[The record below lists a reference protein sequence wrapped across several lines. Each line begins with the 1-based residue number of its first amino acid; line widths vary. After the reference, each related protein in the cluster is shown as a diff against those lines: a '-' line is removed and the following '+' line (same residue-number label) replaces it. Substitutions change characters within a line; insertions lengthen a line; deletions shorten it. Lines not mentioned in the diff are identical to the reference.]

1 MESEDNA
8 EVPVDLAR
16 DRRSQPRFEAYGAA
30 SLLVSPKRILECRLT
45 DLSLQGCRLRA
56 VERFNAERGL
66 RVQVAFRVHG
76 LGFKFAGIIEW
87 SNRWNQVGIRFIEV
101 PRRCRADLAELIGE
115 LKEEGAPMA
124 GNPFAEPAD
133 AELQVRSHAPWQ
145 SDSGGSDRKSGQPET
160 EGETRI
166 PAASGQLRLA
176 GQRPPLESPDPS
188 GVGAVKLERRTQP
201 RHAVDTAAVIQLD
214 RMDHGGRQGIDS
226 GSRLP
231 CRILDLSASGC
242 RIRTDGHFPGGIN
255 SRVEI
260 EFRRDRVSFRLAGV
274 VEAIHGRLAAGIRFL
289 DVNTARRSQLEQL
302 MLEIAG
308 QSDLLQAGRNPGRR
322 NPDRRNPDRPEP

>member
-8 EVPVDLAR
+8 EVPADLAR
-16 DRRSQPRFEAYGAA
+16 ERRSQPRFEAYGAA
-30 SLLVSPKRILECRLT
+30 SLLLSPKRILECRLT

-56 VERFNAERGL
+56 VERFNAEPGL

-87 SNRWNQVGIRFIEV
+87 TNRWNQVGIRFIEV

-124 GNPFAEPAD
+124 GSAFAEPAD
-133 AELQVRSHAPWQ
+133 AELHVRSHAPWQ
-145 SDSGGSDRKSGQPET
+145 SDSGVSGRKSGQPET
-160 EGETRI
+160 ESETRI
-166 PAASGQLRLA
+166 PAASRQLRLA
-176 GQRPPLESPDPS
+176 GQRPPLESPDSS

-201 RHAVDTAAVIQLD
+201 RHAVDTAAVIQPD

-260 EFRRDRVSFRLAGV
+260 EFRRDRVPFRLAGV
-274 VEAIHGRLAAGIRFL
+274 VEAIHGPLVAGIRFL
-289 DVNTARRSQLEQL
+289 DVNTPKRSQLEQL

-308 QSDLLQAGRNPGRR
+308 QSDVLQAGRNPS
-322 NPDRRNPDRPEP
+322 RPKRGPS